1 MSGKSSTQ
9 NEQCDVI
16 NLQEWSGATATGRTT
31 ETRNLARDEIADA
44 SSEVRNQDRP
54 SITGGA
60 HVVDADA
67 LSATALKEK
76 YPRTYNSWRNMKDRR
91 KKGAIVAPE
100 FEDFRS
106 FLCRVGPRPSKDHTL
121 DRVNND
127 NPTYGPGLVR
137 WADKRRQANNRSTT
151 IFLTYQ
157 DQRRPL
163 TEWAD
168 ITDQN
173 PGTLRHRRS
182 KGWSDAEVIT
192 GKKKGSGRALFP
204 GSADPERQAYWE
216 EWYKETGKLVGQ
228 SRSEFWI
235 DKTRYDVE
243 LVRKKVVFFEALV
256 KSMDGTGTS
265 PEYED
270 YDFGSYMHSIDM
282 DMAEARA
289 ELATAQAIYAKAQM
303 IAKEAREQ
311 IKLERSRISWRPE
324 DWL

>member
-44 SSEVRNQDRP
+44 SSEIRNQDRP

-60 HVVDADA
+60 HAVDAA
-67 LSATALKEK
+67 TLSATALKEK

-151 IFLTYQ
+151 IYLTHEG
-157 DQRRPL
+157 QRRPL

-173 PGTLRHRRS
+173 PGTLRSRRH

-192 GKKKGSGRALFP
+192 GKKEGSRRAHFP
-204 GSADPERQAYWE
+204 GPADPKRQAYWE
-216 EWYKETGKLVGQ
+216 RRYARGKLKGQ
-228 SRSEFWI
+228 SRSEFWL
-235 DKTRYDVE
+235 DKTGHTVE
-243 LVRKKVVFFEALV
+243 IIRRKVVFVEALV
-256 KSMDGTGTS
+256 KSMDGKGTTS
-265 PEYED
+265 GFED
-270 YDFGSYMHSIDM
+270 YDFESYMHNYDITM
-282 DMAEARA
+282 EEARA
-289 ELATAQAIYAKAQM
+289 ELVRAQADHAQAQS
-303 IAKEAREQ
+303 IAEEARER
-311 IKLERSRISWRPE
+311 IKLERSRTPRHRGH
-324 DWL
+324 WL